1 MNDNI
6 WLVIWDLDCTFFRTE
21 SNSGGSDPLEKYLEV
36 IKNLIDRGIMNACC
50 SRSSLEIAQNRLEEL
65 GIWESFVFPSINNNA
80 ISKAE
85 RVEGIIKNAR
95 LRSQQT
101 LYLDDNT
108 FNRKLAQAAMPQIN
122 TALPNQIFSFIE
134 QPEMKGFVDKFR
146 VRLSQYKLAG
156 PIADGKKFADSRI
169 MVHADMECSIVN
181 SAPYIPEIQGMFDQ
195 CIRLNYLGGHPT
207 VDEINSM
214 LNDPDIQSGCIT
226 LKDIHEDR
234 GVVGFYAKK
243 EDSLLHFIFS
253 SILLDIPGVEQ
264 WAYAEL
270 EYPSFTKSK
279 DCIGDLDVSGVPS
292 WINQKI
298 SDVTEEKSSEARLL
312 LRGSVELDGVAR
324 CLKKYAST
332 TSELYDEPTSICYAA
347 KIRQL
352 TGDQKKQILQDVPS
366 LNPNVFTTAM
376 FTGEFDYVLISVLS
390 ERSII
395 KYTHKTERDLSVY
408 IPKEHFSR
416 FSTELADKFESS
428 AYDEGELEDSLQ
440 YICDNLPKHTSL
452 VIITAPEVEFT
463 RLGLSEGS
471 GPDRFPLDFHC
482 RCLYNSVVE
491 KIVMEN
497 NNAYLLDIRN
507 LVKTEADLKD
517 FHVLSYNPQVDYELS
532 RVLATLM
539 GVKLPAPNRVIA
551 APALIKAELTQ
562 EANLS
567 LQYRSFI
574 VNGLFVTQ
582 VEQSEQPVLEYS
594 FKVMNGSRV
603 ITEADFSTTAM
614 YETEI
619 SAFGVYW
626 ARVGVKHGEE
636 VYYFDTSYLVYNEK
650 TVFNYLDKTAPN
662 YNNVYRGHL
671 RALYDDSED
680 LKRVSND
687 LTAEYLALMSSGHSV
702 FDYFIKHGIDE
713 VSILADNKTAQLIID
728 SVGAAGTKIKYL
740 FTLDMPFSVG
750 AALGIHQ
757 YRFGKLEPERF
768 CDEDVLFVASM
779 PGKQEIAY
787 LTKAIPKNVTIIWL
801 HTILHSLSTEHFF
814 AAGIRDAVSNAGGG
828 PIIILRL
835 PTIRGLKS
843 PSATDKALSSYNTAK
858 LLTTAKQDVMSLPQ
872 IYTGVSFEKISQ
884 TAILPPTYL
893 DKEDV
898 WRFSDCKGEYMN
910 IVNGLRHTS
919 NQPEKYA
926 GTVYI
931 FGGSMA
937 FGKLVSDDE
946 TIASM
951 LQETINL
958 PLRVVNCTNFDGRMQ
973 AGRMLSII
981 NSISF
986 HPNDVIVVTME
997 EDHTASTFVPYQF
1010 KYIDDSFIK
1019 ADALSVLSKDSGA
1032 FYLNNVYSPHGNSLV
1047 ASLLKEK
1054 IYELVKLFAD

>member
-21 SNSGGSDPLEKYLEV
+21 SDNRGSEPIEKYVEV
-36 IKNLIDRGIMNACC
+36 IKNLIDRGIMSACC
-50 SRSSLEIAQNRLEEL
+50 SRSSLQTARNKLEEL
-65 GIWESFVFPSINNNA
+65 GIWDSFVFPSINENA

-101 LYLDDNT
+101 LYLDENA
-108 FNRKLAQAAMPQIN
+108 FNRKLAQAALPQIN
-122 TALPNQIFSFIE
+122 TALPNQIFSFID

-156 PIADGKKFADSRI
+156 PIADGKRFADSRI
-169 MVHADMECSIVN
+169 MAHADMECSIVS
-181 SAPYIPEIQGMFDQ
+181 SASYIPKIQGMFDE
-195 CIRLNYLGGHPT
+195 CIRLNYIGDHPSI
-207 VDEINSM
+207 DEINSL
-214 LNDPDIQSGCIT
+214 LNAPDVQSGCIT
-226 LKDIHEDR
+226 LKDFHEDR

-243 EDSLLHFIFS
+243 EDKLLQFIFS

-292 WINQKI
+292 WINQSK
-298 SDVTEEKSSEARLL
+298 SNMTEENNSSGSRLL
-312 LRGSVELDGVAR
+312 LRGSTELDGIER
-324 CLKKYAST
+324 CLKKYIST
-332 TSELYDEPTSICYAA
+332 TSEFFDGPTSICYAA

-352 TGDQKKQILQDVPS
+352 AGDQKKQILQDVPS
-366 LNPNVFTTAM
+366 LDSGVFSTAM
-376 FTGEFDYVLISVLS
+376 FTGEFDYVLMSVLS

-395 KYTHKTERDLSVY
+395 KYTHKTDHDLSVY
-408 IPKEHFSR
+408 IPKEHLGR
-416 FSTELADKFESS
+416 FSSELVDKYESS
-428 AYDEGELEDSLQ
+428 VYDEEELKESLQ

-452 VIITAPEVEFT
+452 VLITAPEIEFA
-463 RLGLSEGS
+463 RLGLSETS
-471 GPDRFPLDFHC
+471 GPDRFPLDFH
-482 RCLYNSVVE
+482 RRRLYNSVAE

-517 FHVLSYNPQVDYELS
+517 FHILNYNPQVDYELS

-539 GVKLPAPNRVIA
+539 GVKIPVPNRIVS
-551 APALIKAELTQ
+551 APALTKAELTQ
-562 EANLS
+562 GANLG

-574 VNGLFVTQ
+574 VNGIFVTQ
-582 VEQSEQPVLEYS
+582 IEQEGQLVLEYS
-594 FKVMNGSRV
+594 FTIMNGSQE
-603 ITEADFSTTAM
+603 IAEAGFSTSAI

-619 SAFGVYW
+619 NAFGVYW
-626 ARVGVKHGEE
+626 ARVGVKHSKE

-650 TVFNYLDKTAPN
+650 TAFNYLDKTAPN
-662 YNNVYRGHL
+662 YNNIYRGHL
-671 RALYDDSED
+671 RGLYDDSED
-680 LKRVSND
+680 TKRVSND
-687 LTAEYLALMSSGHSV
+687 LAAEYLALLSSGHNV
-702 FDYFIKHGIDE
+702 FDYFEKHGIDE
-713 VSILADNKTAQLIID
+713 VSILADNKTANLIMD
-728 SVGAAGTKIKYL
+728 SVSSADTKIKHLY
-740 FTLDMPFSVG
+740 TLDMPFSVG
-750 AALGIHQ
+750 ASLGIRQ
-757 YRFGKLEPERF
+757 YRFEKLESEKF
-768 CDEDVLFVASM
+768 SDGDVLFAAYM
-779 PGKQEIAY
+779 PGKQEMAY
-787 LTKAIPKNVTIIWL
+787 LTKAVPKNVTIIWL

-843 PSATDKALSSYNTAK
+843 PSAADKALSSYNTAK
-858 LLTTAKQDVMSLPQ
+858 LLTTAKQDIMSLPQ

-893 DKEDV
+893 DKDDV
-898 WRFSDCKGEYMN
+898 WRFSDCKGKYMN
-910 IVNGLRHTS
+910 IVDGMRHTS

-946 TIASM
+946 TIASL
-951 LQETINL
+951 LQSSINL

-973 AGRMLSII
+973 AGRMLSIV

-986 HPNDVIVVTME
+986 RPNDVIIVAME
-997 EDHTASTFVPYQF
+997 EDHTASSFVPYQF
-1010 KYIDDSFIK
+1010 KYIDDTFIK
-1019 ADALSVLSKDSGA
+1019 ADALSVLSKDTGA
-1032 FYLNNVYSPHGNSLV
+1032 FYLNNVYSPLGNSLV
-1047 ASLLKEK
+1047 AGLLKEK
-1054 IYELVKLFAD
+1054 IYELVKLFE